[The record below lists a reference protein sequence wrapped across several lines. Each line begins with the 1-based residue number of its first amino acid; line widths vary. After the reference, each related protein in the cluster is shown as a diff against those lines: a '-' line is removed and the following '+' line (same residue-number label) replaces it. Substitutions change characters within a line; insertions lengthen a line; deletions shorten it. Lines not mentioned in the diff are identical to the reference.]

1 MLRTLRGDL
10 SLVYKKICQCHPQ
23 KWVRNGPEMIPNK
36 MRKEIDVIIVIKIPA
51 EQLFLFTCRSQIR
64 NQLLTGSTIKEK
76 PYVILCQ
83 LQIRAARV
91 KREPLLA
98 WQPVLYS
105 LAWE

>member
-1 MLRTLRGDL
+1 MIQNLPML
-10 SLVYKKICQCHPQ
+10 SSES
-23 KWVRNGPEMIPNK
+23 KWVRNGQEMIPNK

-91 KREPLLA
+91 KREPLLD